1 MPLWT
6 GYGEVD
12 ETMAIDSAAVST
24 QLPIKD
30 EYGFYGIRLESIGG
44 YGANIA
50 GKMLAEAGVLYQGLN
65 GSNFSSYGSEK
76 KGSPVKAFIRFAEP
90 DTEIRISSPIE
101 EPHII
106 CIFHE
111 ALIRTEPVASGLRS
125 GGIIIVNTKKSPAQ
139 IRAELKLDQACTV
152 GTFDAMTIAVETKS
166 RVNMAFLGA
175 ICQASGFLNA
185 DAVKALITD
194 TFTKKYPQTVPGN
207 LQCFDRGAAEVN
219 FQVFEAAEGYSASPF
234 RRTGPM
240 YGYLEATLG
249 GVIVNP
255 GNSIKKDLSASRQG
269 FLPAFDRAKCID
281 CAQCDMV
288 CPDFC
293 FVWENGVDKRG
304 RPAMNLLGIDYQY
317 CKGCLKC
324 VEACPTDA
332 LQDLRETDGYAADHR
347 VKHNYQRYGR

>member
-1 MPLWT
+1 MA
-6 GYGEVD
+6 VD
-12 ETMAIDSAAVST
+12 STVDTAI
-24 QLPIKD
+24 LPVRD
-30 EYGFYGIRLESIGG
+30 EYGFFNIRLESIGG

-76 KGSPVKAFIRFAEP
+76 KGSPVKAFVRLAEP
-90 DTEIRISSPIE
+90 ATEIRLSSPVE

-111 ALIRTEPVASGLRS
+111 ALIRTEPVVSGLRP
-125 GGIIIVNTKKSPAQ
+125 GGIVIVNTKKKPSEIQKDLRVEHAV
-139 IRAELKLDQACTV
+139 I

-175 ICQASGFLNA
+175 ICRASGFLDTQA
-185 DAVKALITD
+185 LKAMITD
-194 TFTKKYPQTVPGN
+194 TFTKKYPATVPGN
-207 LQCFDRGAAEVN
+207 LQCFDRGMNEV
-219 FQVFEAAEGYSASPF
+219 VFESFAGSTAGGIHASKRP
-234 RRTGPM
+234 GPL
-240 YGYLEATLG
+240 YGYLNAPIG
-249 GVIVNP
+249 GLVANP
-255 GNSIKKDLSASRQG
+255 GNMIRKDLSASRQG
-269 FLPAFDRAKCID
+269 FLPGFIREKCID

-293 FVWENGVDKRG
+293 FVWERGVDKRG

-332 LQDLRETDGYAADHR
+332 LQDMRETDGYAAAVR
-347 VKHNYQRYGR
+347 VKHNFWR

>member
-1 MPLWT
+1 MA
-6 GYGEVD
+6 VD
-12 ETMAIDSAAVST
+12 SKTALT
-24 QLPIKD
+24 QLPVKD
-30 EYGFYGIRLESIGG
+30 EYGFYNIRLESIGG

-90 DTEIRISSPIE
+90 ATEIRLSSPIE

-111 ALIRTEPVASGLRS
+111 ALIRTEPVVRGLRP
-125 GGIIIVNTKKSPAQ
+125 GGIVIVNTKKTPAEIQ
-139 IRAELKLDQACTV
+139 QVLHVEDATI

-175 ICQASGFLNA
+175 ICRATGFLSTE
-185 DAVKALITD
+185 AVKALIVD
-194 TFTKKYPQTVPGN
+194 TFTKKYPATVPGN
-207 LQCFDRGAAEVN
+207 LACFDRGMNEV
-219 FQVFEAAEGYSASPF
+219 VFETFQSANGGTAHAF
-234 RRTGPM
+234 KRTGPL
-240 YGYLEATLG
+240 YGYMNAPWG
-249 GVIVNP
+249 GTIVNP
-255 GNSIKKDLSASRQG
+255 GNMAKKDLSASRQG
-269 FLPAFDRAKCID
+269 FLPAFNRETCID
-281 CAQCDMV
+281 CGQCDMV

-293 FVWENGVDKRG
+293 FVWEQGQDKRG
-304 RPAMNLLGIDYQY
+304 RPAMNLRGIDYQY

-332 LQDLRETDGYAADHR
+332 LQDMREVDGYAAANR
-347 VKHNYQRYGR
+347 TAHNFWR

>member
-1 MPLWT
+1 MS
-6 GYGEVD
+6 
-12 ETMAIDSAAVST
+12 IDSTIVAAK
-24 QLPIKD
+24 LPIKD
-30 EYGFYGIRLESIGG
+30 EYGFFNIRMESIGG

-90 DTEIRISSPIE
+90 ATEIRVNSPIE

-111 ALIRTEPVASGLRS
+111 ALIRTEPVVNGLRR
-125 GGIIIVNTKKSPAQ
+125 GGIVIVNTKKTPAEIQ
-139 IRAELKLDQACTV
+139 TELNLAHATI
-152 GTFDAMTIAVETKS
+152 GTFDAMTIAVETMS

-175 ICQASGFLNA
+175 ICRAASFLDTRA
-185 DAVKALITD
+185 IKAMITD
-194 TFTKKYPQTVPGN
+194 TFTKKYPATVPGN
-207 LQCFDRGAAEVN
+207 LQCFDRGMNEVL
-219 FQVFEAAEGYSASPF
+219 FETFETGDSEAGRTF
-234 RRTGPM
+234 RRSGPM
-240 YGYLEATLG
+240 FGYINAPLG
-249 GVIVNP
+249 GVIMNP
-255 GNSIKKDLSASRQG
+255 GNMAKKDLSASRQG
-269 FLPAFDRAKCID
+269 YLPGFNRETCID

-293 FVWENGVDKRG
+293 FVWEKGVDKRG
-304 RPAMNLLGIDYQY
+304 RPAMNLVGIDYQY

-332 LQDLRETDGYAADHR
+332 LGDMRETDDYASDHR
-347 VKHNYQRYGR
+347 VKHNFWR

>member
-1 MPLWT
+1 
-6 GYGEVD
+6 
-12 ETMAIDSAAVST
+12 MAIDPKVAST

-30 EYGFYGIRLESIGG
+30 EYGFFNIRLESIGG

-76 KGSPVKAFIRFAEP
+76 KGSPVKSFIRFAEP
-90 DTEIRISSPIE
+90 DTQIRLSSPVE
-101 EPHII
+101 EPHVI

-111 ALIRTEPVASGLRS
+111 ALIRTEPVVRGLRP
-125 GGIIIVNTKKSPAQ
+125 GGIVIVNTKKSPAEIQ
-139 IRAELKLDQACTV
+139 KVLKLEHAII

-175 ICQASGFLNA
+175 LCKAAGFL
-185 DAVKALITD
+185 DAGAMKTMITD
-194 TFTKKYPQTVPGN
+194 TFTKKYPATVPGN
-207 LQCFDRGAAEVN
+207 LKCFDRGAEEV
-219 FQVFEAAEGYSASPF
+219 VFETFLPSEGYTAPVF
-234 RRTGPM
+234 KRTGPTF
-240 YGYLEATLG
+240 GYLNQPIG
-249 GVIVNP
+249 GVVMNP
-255 GNSIKKDLSASRQG
+255 GNAVLKDLSASRQG
-269 FLPAFDRAKCID
+269 YLPKFEREKCID

-293 FVWENGVDKRG
+293 FVWEQGVDKKG
-304 RPAMNLLGIDYQY
+304 RPTNTLVGIDYQY

-332 LQDLRETDGYAADHR
+332 LADLREEDDYAAEHK
-347 VKHNYQRYGR
+347 VKRSNLIIGR

>member
-1 MPLWT
+1 MIPGAGRST
-6 GYGEVD
+6 S
-12 ETMAIDSAAVST
+12 MAVNANVSAS

-30 EYGFYGIRLESIGG
+30 DYGFFNLRLESIGG

-90 DTEIRISSPIE
+90 GTEIRLSSPIE
-101 EPHII
+101 EPHIV

-111 ALIRTEPVASGLRS
+111 ALIRTEPVVRGLVP
-125 GGIIIVNTKKSPAQ
+125 GGVVIVNTKKSPSEIQ
-139 IRAELKLDQACTV
+139 KLLKLEHVTI

-166 RVNMAFLGA
+166 RVNMAILGA
-175 ICQASGFLNA
+175 ICKASGFL
-185 DAVKALITD
+185 DPVAVKALITD
-194 TFTKKYPQTVPGN
+194 TFTKKYPLTVPGN
-207 LQCFDRGAAEVN
+207 LTCFERGMEEI
-219 FQVFEAAEGYSASPF
+219 VFETFTPAEGWIAPAF
-234 RRTGPM
+234 RRSAPI
-240 YGYLEATLG
+240 YGYMNQPIG
-249 GVIVNP
+249 GVIHNP
-255 GNSIKKDLSASRQG
+255 GNMVNKDLSASRQG
-269 FLPAFDRAKCID
+269 YLPAFDRDKCID

-293 FVWENGVDKRG
+293 FVWEQGVDKRG
-304 RPAMNLLGIDYQY
+304 RPANNLLGIDYQY

-332 LQDLRETDGYAADHR
+332 LKDLREEDDYATQHA
-347 VKHNYQRYGR
+347 VKHTKLLAKGGQR

>member
-1 MPLWT
+1 VA
-6 GYGEVD
+6 VD
-12 ETMAIDSAAVST
+12 PNQGTIR
-24 QLPIKD
+24 LPIKD
-30 EYGFYGIRLESIGG
+30 EYGFFNIRLESIGG

-90 DTEIRISSPIE
+90 QTPIRLSSPIE
-101 EPHII
+101 EPHIV

-111 ALIRTEPVASGLRS
+111 ALIRTEPVVRGLRP
-125 GGIIIVNTKKSPAQ
+125 GGIVIVNTKKSPREIQ
-139 IRAELKLDQACTV
+139 EMLKIEHATI

-166 RVNMAFLGA
+166 RVNMAVLGA
-175 ICQASGFLNA
+175 IARAADFL
-185 DAVKALITD
+185 DAEAIKSMIVD
-194 TFTKKYPQTVPGN
+194 TFTKKYPATVPGN
-207 LQCFDRGAAEVN
+207 IQCFDRGRDEI
-219 FQVFEAAEGYSASPF
+219 VFETFENGEAVPKAFKRG
-234 RRTGPM
+234 GPA
-240 YGYLEATLG
+240 YGYLNMPPG

-255 GNSIKKDLSASRQG
+255 GNMAAKDLSASRQG
-269 FLPAFDRAKCID
+269 FLPAFEREKCID

-304 RPAMNLLGIDYQY
+304 RPAMNLVGINYQY
-317 CKGCLKC
+317 CKGCIKC

-332 LQDLRETDGYAADHR
+332 LKEAREVDGYAKAHTA
-347 VKHNYQRYGR
+347 KHINLLVSGR

>member
-1 MPLWT
+1 
-6 GYGEVD
+6 
-12 ETMAIDSAAVST
+12 MAIDSTVVST

-30 EYGFYGIRLESIGG
+30 EYGFFNIRLESIGG
-44 YGANIA
+44 FGANIA
-50 GKMLAEAGVLYQGLN
+50 GKMLAEAGVLYQGFN

-90 DTEIRISSPIE
+90 TTEIRISSPIE

-111 ALIRTEPVASGLRS
+111 ALIRTEPVVAGLRK
-125 GGIIIVNTKKSPAQ
+125 GGVVIVNTKKTPAEIQ
-139 IRAELKLDQACTV
+139 KELKVENAII

-175 ICQASGFLNA
+175 ICRASGFLNA
-185 DAVKALITD
+185 QALKEMITD
-194 TFTKKYPQTVPGN
+194 TFTKKYPATVPGN
-207 LQCFDRGAAEVN
+207 LECFDRGAAEV
-219 FQVFEAAEGYSASPF
+219 VFETFESTDSEAG
-234 RRTGPM
+234 RTFKRPGPM
-240 YGYLEATLG
+240 FGYMNATIG

-255 GNSIKKDLSASRQG
+255 GNMAKKDLSASRQG
-269 FLPAFDRAKCID
+269 FLPGFNRDTCID

-293 FVWENGVDKRG
+293 FVWEKGVDKRG
-304 RPAMNLLGIDYQY
+304 RPAMNLVGIDYQY

-332 LQDLRETDGYAADHR
+332 LQDLREADGYGKEHR
-347 VKHNYQRYGR
+347 TKHNYWR

>member
-1 MPLWT
+1 
-6 GYGEVD
+6 
-12 ETMAIDSAAVST
+12 MAANPIPGT
-24 QLPIKD
+24 IQLPIKD
-30 EYGFYGIRLESIGG
+30 EYGFFNIRLESIGG

-76 KGSPVKAFIRFAEP
+76 KGSPVKSFVRFAEP
-90 DTEIRISSPIE
+90 DTPIRLSSPIE
-101 EPHII
+101 EPHVV

-111 ALIRTEPVASGLRS
+111 ALIRTEPVVRGLRP
-125 GGIIIVNTKKSPAQ
+125 GGVVIVNTKKSPKEIQAL
-139 IRAELKLDQACTV
+139 LKLEHATI

-166 RVNMAFLGA
+166 RVNMAVLGA
-175 ICQASGFLNA
+175 ITRAASFLDREA
-185 DAVKALITD
+185 IKAMIVD
-194 TFTKKYPQTVPGN
+194 TFTKKYPATVPGN
-207 LQCFDRGAAEVN
+207 LKCFERGYEEIH
-219 FQVFEAAEGYSASPF
+219 FERFEPSSAVEQAPF
-234 RRTGPM
+234 RRSGPV
-240 YGYLEATLG
+240 YGYLNMPWG

-255 GNSIKKDLSASRQG
+255 GNMAAKDLSASRQG
-269 FLPAFDRAKCID
+269 FLPAFNREKCID
-281 CAQCDMV
+281 CAQCDIV

-332 LQDLRETDGYAADHR
+332 LQDLREDDGYAADHT
-347 VKHNYQRYGR
+347 VKHLNLLVNGR